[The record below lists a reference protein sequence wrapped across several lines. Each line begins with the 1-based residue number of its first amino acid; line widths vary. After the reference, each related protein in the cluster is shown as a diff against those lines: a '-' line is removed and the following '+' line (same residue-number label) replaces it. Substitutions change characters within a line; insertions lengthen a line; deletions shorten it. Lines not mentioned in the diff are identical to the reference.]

1 MFSRRIMQSFQ
12 RELEDYLTT
21 KKIQYESYVDSFTSL
36 DFKIY
41 SKSRGK
47 YILAE
52 LKEKK
57 QHYNIN
63 NWPSVNIEEQYL
75 FIFDD
80 LSARKIL
87 KDAPLSCLL
96 IRDLTTSKYHFFSV
110 VDLFLMPKIR
120 LNRPIEKSKMVVKG
134 KWFVDLRNSFSS
146 SKLPRIF
153 NQIIKYIDEQDEI
166 FKTKIEC
173 YGKYYGETIL
183 SGGVIRRPDHWN
195 KDVDEAK

>member
-1 MFSRRIMQSFQ
+1 MHSFQ
-12 RELEDYLTT
+12 HELEDYLTR
-21 KKIQYESYVDSFTSL
+21 KKISYESNVDSFTTL

-57 QHYNIN
+57 QHYNIH
-63 NWPSVNIEEQYL
+63 NWPSVNIEEHNL

-87 KDAPLSCLL
+87 KEAPLSCLL
-96 IRDLTTSKYHFFSV
+96 IRDFTTSKYHFMSV

-120 LNRPIEKSKMVVKG
+120 VNRPIEKNKMVVKG

-146 SKLPRIF
+146 TKLPIIF
-153 NQIIKYIDEQDEI
+153 NQILKYLDGQDEI

-173 YGKYYGETIL
+173 YGKYFGETIFT
-183 SGGVIRRPDHWN
+183 GGILRRPDHWN